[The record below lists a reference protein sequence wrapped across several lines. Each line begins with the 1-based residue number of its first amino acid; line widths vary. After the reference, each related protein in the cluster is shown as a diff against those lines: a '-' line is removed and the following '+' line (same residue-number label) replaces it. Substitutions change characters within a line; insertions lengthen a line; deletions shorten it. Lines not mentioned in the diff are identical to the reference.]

1 MHARSMLLDVVTGI
15 TINSSLRIV
24 EMHVKIIRIVRSGG
38 LVTQRI
44 DVRNVVAQNLQ
55 ALGKAFKR

>member
-1 MHARSMLLDVVTGI
+1 MLLDVVTGI